1 METDGLKIVEEDAI
15 VIFDA
20 SDDYDPGEQQIINDD
35 DELDID
41 YLIKQTCIQEARK
54 RKDQRRQLLVS
65 VILIATVIAYIGI
78 VCYMNF
84 KDIIF

>member
-1 METDGLKIVEEDAI
+1 MESDGLKIVEEDGI

-20 SDDYDPGEQQIINDD
+20 SDDYAPGEQQIINDD

-41 YLIKQTCIQEARK
+41 YLIKQTRIQEARK